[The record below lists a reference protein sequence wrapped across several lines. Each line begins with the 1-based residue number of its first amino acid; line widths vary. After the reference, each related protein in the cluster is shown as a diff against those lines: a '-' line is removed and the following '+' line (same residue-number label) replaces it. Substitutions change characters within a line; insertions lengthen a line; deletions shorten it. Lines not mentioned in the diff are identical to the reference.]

1 MPLKKIL
8 NDSNGQMQI
17 AITNE
22 TGQFSERFACSS
34 VGGVWYGL
42 FSFESSSGSDLCDGK
57 VFVLQAGGS
66 DVNRACALFLE
77 FSGFRFMMCLGS

>member
-22 TGQFSERFACSS
+22 TGQFSERFTCSS
-34 VGGVWYGL
+34 VGGVSYGL
-42 FSFESSSGSDLCDGK
+42 SAFFSNSGFDLGDGK
-57 VFVLQAGGS
+57 VFVL
-66 DVNRACALFLE
+66 
-77 FSGFRFMMCLGS
+77 